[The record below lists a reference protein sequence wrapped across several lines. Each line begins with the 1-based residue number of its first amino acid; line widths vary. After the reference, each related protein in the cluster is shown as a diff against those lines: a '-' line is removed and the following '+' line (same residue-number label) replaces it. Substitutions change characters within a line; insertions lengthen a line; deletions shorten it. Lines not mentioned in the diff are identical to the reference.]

1 MASLAGSSAQPVT
14 QEPLMA
20 QPNLQRN
27 PFMLMID
34 PARVIAAM
42 EKSER
47 LSGLNRHVCRPLD
60 RHLPV
65 AAAGAAAQA
74 AEADEA
80 PDAGSE
86 PPPLD
91 A

>member
-1 MASLAGSSAQPVT
+1 
-14 QEPLMA
+14 MA

-47 LSGLNRHVCRPLD
+47 LSGLNRHICRPLD
-60 RHLPV
+60 RPLPLV
-65 AAAGAAAQA
+65 AGMVPAAADSDIEGAEQ
-74 AEADEA
+74 D
-80 PDAGSE
+80 DR
-86 PPPLD
+86 LD
-91 A
+91 D